1 MPEQP
6 TTPPTS
12 PCTPAE
18 TTPPAGGAAPAPK
31 AHEYAHERDW
41 PGYYRAVAGKGA
53 RETLLKA
60 LELFER
66 DAPSDLPRFAI
77 DLGCGSGRDTF
88 ELLRRGW
95 RVLAVD
101 ASELGLSLLKKEVP
115 SEHADRLETMLSGY
129 EDFTPR
135 RATFI
140 NASYALPFCEPSR
153 FDEVWA
159 RIAAAIPP
167 GGRFAGQFFGE
178 RDDWAALPDR
188 AHHTRP
194 QVERLLAEFTID
206 RLQEVENREAGA
218 TGIVKNWHV
227 FHVVAKKRPGGSS

>member
-1 MPEQP
+1 MPEDHS
-6 TTPPTS
+6 TPGTGG
-12 PCTPAE
+12 
-18 TTPPAGGAAPAPK
+18 PPAHPAAKPADSAPLK
-31 AHEYAHERDW
+31 AHEHAELRDW
-41 PGYYRAVAGKGA
+41 PGYFRAVAGKPA

-66 DAPSDLPRFAI
+66 DGPSDVPRFAI

-101 ASELGLSLLKKEVP
+101 GSELGLSLLKKEVP
-115 SEHADRLETMLSGY
+115 GEYADRLETLLSTY
-129 EDFTPR
+129 EEFRPR
-135 RATFI
+135 EAVLL

-159 RIAAAIPP
+159 RIVGAISA

-178 RDDWAALPDR
+178 RDDWAELGDR

-227 FHVVAKKRPGGSS
+227 FHVVAKKRG

>member
-1 MPEQP
+1 MPEDHS
-6 TTPPTS
+6 TPGTGG
-12 PCTPAE
+12 
-18 TTPPAGGAAPAPK
+18 PPAQPVAKPGEIAPLK
-31 AHEYAHERDW
+31 AHEHAERRDW
-41 PGYYRAVAGKGA
+41 PGYFSAVAGKPA

-66 DAPSDLPRFAI
+66 DGPTDVPRFAI

-95 RVLAVD
+95 CVLAVD
-101 ASELGLSLLKKEVP
+101 ASELGLSLLKQEAP
-115 SEHADRLETMLSGY
+115 AEHAARLETLLSTYEEFRPLEAMLL
-129 EDFTPR
+129 
-135 RATFI
+135 
-140 NASYALPFCEPSR
+140 NASYALPFCQPSR

-159 RIAAAIPP
+159 RIVNAIPA

-178 RDDWAALPDR
+178 RDDWAVLGDR
-188 AHHTRP
+188 VHHTRP

-218 TGIVKNWHV
+218 TGTVKNWHI
-227 FHVVAKKRPGGSS
+227 FHVVAKKRG

>member
-1 MPEQP
+1 MPEDH
-6 TTPPTS
+6 S
-12 PCTPAE
+12 TPA
-18 TTPPAGGAAPAPK
+18 TGAAPPHGAPAK
-31 AHEYAHERDW
+31 AHEHAELRDW
-41 PGYYRAVAGKGA
+41 PGYFRAVAGKPA

-60 LELFER
+60 LELFDR
-66 DAPSDLPRFAI
+66 DGPSDVPRFAI

-101 ASELGLSLLKKEVP
+101 ASELGLSLLKQEAP
-115 SEHADRLETMLSGY
+115 AEHAARLETLLSTF
-129 EDFTPR
+129 EDFRPR
-135 RATFI
+135 EATLL

-159 RIAAAIPP
+159 RIVSAIPA

-178 RDDWAALPDR
+178 RDDWAVLGDR
-188 AHHTRP
+188 VHHTRP
-194 QVERLLAEFTID
+194 RVERLLAEFTID

-227 FHVVAKKRPGGSS
+227 FHVVAKKRR